1 VWLGASAGPERP
13 VLLVLGLGPL
23 VLLVLVLP
31 ALVVLAQQVLRGR
44 LGPLALAALAR
55 AGLRVG

>member
-1 VWLGASAGPERP
+1 

-23 VLLVLVLP
+23 VLLVLERP
-31 ALVVLAQQVLRGR
+31 ALVVLVLQGRRGR
-44 LGPLALAALAR
+44 RGPQALAALAR

>member
-1 VWLGASAGPERP
+1 M
-13 VLLVLGLGPL
+13 LLVLGLGPL